1 MSVFDRVAAL
11 NSPIQWLIRQVQAMG
26 FEWVFHRYYGIYRA
40 LVIDVADPEKRGRVR
55 VQVPSIGQ
63 ATPDDVP
70 IDQWAL
76 PCMPGL
82 SVGKKQGQ
90 MHGDFHPPNV
100 DDQVWVNFEEGDTRY
115 PVYVGGWLPRNQ
127 FKGDELIDDAALKK
141 GIRTATGHFIRMSDD
156 PDDLHITISKGDGSG
171 GASGTFIT
179 LSKDEEVIVATANG
193 NVVHLSNE
201 QTTVF
206 APDGANM
213 QLGDGRAMI
222 SDADGNSFGLEGG
235 KFQVSCDEAV
245 ITATK
250 KITLRS
256 NVDLGT
262 GPFQPIVQGRVAAL
276 LHATHT
282 HTVTVPSI
290 PNTPQIGA
298 PMVPGNGLS
307 LTIRTS

>member
-1 MSVFDRVAAL
+1 MGLFDGAMAVSNPLR
-11 NSPIQWLIRQVQAMG
+11 WLIGQVRELG
-26 FEWVFHRYYGIYRA
+26 FEYVFHRYYGIYRG
-40 LVIDVADPEKRGRVR
+40 LVIDVADPENRGRAR
-55 VQVPSIGQ
+55 LQIPDIGQ
-63 ATPDDVP
+63 ETADDVP
-70 IDQWAL
+70 LDQWAL

-82 SVGKKQGQ
+82 SVGEKQGQ
-90 MHGDFHPPNV
+90 MHGSFHPPNV
-100 DDQVWVNFEEGDTRY
+100 GDQVWVNFEGGDTRY
-115 PVYVGGWLPRNQ
+115 PVYIGGWLPANQ
-127 FKGDELIDDAALKK
+127 FQGDDLIHNSALRK
-141 GIRTATGHFIRMSDD
+141 GIRTATGHFIRLSDD

-171 GASGTFIT
+171 GAAGTFLT
-179 LSKDEEVIVATANG
+179 LSKDEEVVVATANG

-213 QLGDGRAMI
+213 QLGDGKAMI
-222 SDADGNSFGLEGG
+222 TDADGNSFGLEGG

-245 ITATK
+245 IAATK
-250 KITLRS
+250 KIALKS
-256 NVDLGT
+256 NVDLGP
-262 GPFQPIVQGRVAAL
+262 GPFQPVVQGRVAAL

-307 LTIRTS
+307 VSVRTS